1 MSAALT
7 WLAAS
12 APVPHWLTCLGAI
25 CTFILAVQ
33 LVAFVFVVTWAN
45 YWTPADDGK

>member
-12 APVPHWLTCLGAI
+12 GQVPHWLMCLGAL
-25 CTFILAVQ
+25 CTFVVAVVI
-33 LVAFVFVVTWAN
+33 VAAAYMEFESWR
-45 YWTPADDGK
+45 WRKDDR

>member
-12 APVPHWLTCLGAI
+12 APVPHWLTCLGAL
-25 CTFILAVQ
+25 CTFVVAVVI
-33 LVAFVFVVTWAN
+33 VAFAYLEYDSWRFR
-45 YWTPADDGK
+45 DDDK